1 MWKNFRF
8 YFIWAFCFF
17 FTLKSVAIR
26 RGFFWFFFP
35 PAPLLCTQSNTYK
48 KHIFFGSYVT
58 RNKTWTFPKRH
69 IDEVE
74 SFNEESS
81 SSSFLRLFCHSPLFF
96 AFKRME
102 FSSSWMWRKK
112 RLIWI
117 YVFILSNV
125 LFIRF
130 FPSFHVCSTNRFT
143 FQSNKFTSDCTLFS
157 RVSRISTTQILD
169 GKFNFWVSKKC
180 VWIKPHE
187 YKYTNMIDFDIICGE
202 H

>member
-8 YFIWAFCFF
+8 HFIWAFCFF

-26 RGFFWFFFP
+26 RGFFGSFFLQLRCFVRSQT
-35 PAPLLCTQSNTYK
+35 LTKN
-48 KHIFFGSYVT
+48 IFFFGSYVT
-58 RNKTWTFPKRH
+58 HNKTWTFPKRH

-102 FSSSWMWRKK
+102 FSSSWMRRKK
-112 RLIWI
+112 HHIWI
-117 YVFILSNV
+117 YVFILSNM
-125 LFIRF
+125 LFTRF
-130 FPSFHVCSTNRFT
+130 FPSFHVSSTNRFT
-143 FQSNKFTSDCTLFS
+143 FQSNKFTSDCTLFF

-180 VWIKPHE
+180 VWIKPLE